1 MLHAQQV
8 DELVCLVSALDRESL
23 MQQFTC
29 YRANFPLDFTH
40 EFLNTTPLE
49 RLKHIFL
56 AICLQSQRMP
66 IVDMH
71 APKAA

>member
-1 MLHAQQV
+1 
-8 DELVCLVSALDRESL
+8 

-29 YRANFPLDFTH
+29 YRANFPLDFTQ
-40 EFLNTTPLE
+40 EFLSATPLE

-66 IVDMH
+66 EFDQP